1 MCRNR
6 PERES
11 VGVAPAVQEID
22 WDGLV
27 VAGGN
32 QGTKSLEMENETR
45 KATDPRKEKEGKETP
60 IVKMSKVH
68 LFWRNARKEWVGSL
82 IGLTGKITY
91 NS

>member
-11 VGVAPAVQEID
+11 VGVAPVVKEID

-27 VAGGN
+27 VAGGD
-32 QGTKSLEMENETR
+32 QGTKSLEMENETIR
-45 KATDPRKEKEGKETP
+45 ATNPRKEKEGKEIR
-60 IVKMSKVH
+60 IVKTSR
-68 LFWRNARKEWVGSL
+68 LFWRNVRKALVGSL